1 MMKTT
6 TNQYV
11 QTQQMAQECKPIP
24 CDIPEF
30 CRNNYFTGKLLTER
44 DLTAEQRYAIDKLRL
59 HHIALHGWGVIC
71 GLKVRSHPHCPNLR
85 AIVEPGLA
93 VDSCGRFIRALKEIE
108 VELPKATSRPAN
120 KEDAYAGK
128 YEEGGY
134 SRSPYSGETYSQGS
148 YRNQQPYSEPRPQ
161 SQPYEGSS
169 SYGAEQKQEY
179 GAPPEQSGYS
189 QYGPTDQSGY
199 GAYSQPSE
207 PTVSLYFCLAY
218 AESELELMPAPFDE
232 CACGDSGQKP
242 NRICETYKVIVET
255 EEPEGWDKPV
265 KCEEDD
271 CLKLFDMLIDPCPPP
286 SKLKCVPLAVVEDYV
301 VGDALTEDKIDNS
314 KRPLLR
320 STQYLEQIIQC
331 IAKKVTT
338 KTLTKIVD
346 VSWEHRYE
354 YRCNDFMRQFIGD
367 DNGFQVTFER
377 PVTGITPRT
386 FQAIAVRY
394 DQYGAGL
401 MEIVPAIVRQSYD
414 RTKALLQIDP
424 RYAQRR
430 LDHTRFDLYI
440 KLRTG
445 HIVDD
450 NGLAV
455 DGDLLARLDDGNYS
469 VPMITGDG
477 IPGGLFESWI
487 KVVP

>member
-71 GLKVRSHPHCPNLR
+71 GLKVRSHPHCPDLR

-93 VDSCGRFIRALKEIE
+93 VDSCGRFIRVLKEIE
-108 VELPKATSRPAN
+108 VELPKATSP
-120 KEDAYAGK
+120 
-128 YEEGGY
+128 
-134 SRSPYSGETYSQGS
+134 
-148 YRNQQPYSEPRPQ
+148 NQQHHYEPETQ
-161 SQPYEGSS
+161 SQQYKGPSA
-169 SYGAEQKQEY
+169 YGHEQKQEY
-179 GAPPEQSGYS
+179 GASQEQGSYSPFESSRQSG
-189 QYGPTDQSGY
+189 SG
-199 GAYSQPSE
+199 GYSQPSE

-218 AESELELMPAPFDE
+218 AESEQELMPAPFDE

-255 EEPEGWDKPV
+255 EKPEGWDDRD

-271 CLKLFDMLIDPCPPP
+271 CLKLFDMLIDPCPP
-286 SKLKCVPLAVVEDYV
+286 SSTLKCVPLAVVEDYV
-301 VGDALTEDKIDNS
+301 VGDALTEDMIDNS
-314 KRPLLR
+314 KRVLLR

-331 IAKKVTT
+331 IANKVTT
-338 KTLTKIVD
+338 KTLTRIID

-354 YRCNDFMRQFIGD
+354 YRCDDFMRQFIGN
-367 DNGFQVTFER
+367 DNGFHVTFER
-377 PVTGITPRT
+377 PVRGITPRT
-386 FQAIAVRY
+386 FQAIAVHY
-394 DQYGAGL
+394 DQSGAGL

-414 RTKALLQIDP
+414 RTKALLQIEP